1 MKRIRKNR
9 VLTYSLLGVFALSL
23 VGVGFAAWTF
33 TGFVGD
39 EALVNV
45 TVGDVIDKVLVVKVD
60 EVTDGSVSF
69 DNLASGTTDVKN
81 DPNGGTEDLSFAIKY
96 TLTST
101 VSLFDEKT
109 GKGKFIIDIAFADG
123 TIKAYKDK
131 FDNEDK
137 QFIDTSCL
145 NGFSFETKS
154 GDSIDSDPN
163 VVSTIAYSENNTVVT
178 VTGTNVVSTIEY
190 KENNTVATVT
200 STFSFKWGSYFGG
213 NNPAQSKTGD
223 VADDVFTISRKLHE
237 FLDAKPETLP
247 DIELTITPHTK
258 EQVNNE

>member
-1 MKRIRKNR
+1 MKRIRRNR

-39 EALVNV
+39 EALVKV
-45 TVGDVIDKVLVVKVD
+45 TVGDVIDKVLVVKA

-69 DNLASGTTDVKN
+69 DNLASPTTDVKN

-101 VSLFDEKT
+101 VSLFDDS
-109 GKGKFIIDIAFADG
+109 GNGKFIIDIAFDEG
-123 TIKAYKDK
+123 TNAYKDA
-131 FDNEDK
+131 FDKKDK

-145 NGFSFETKS
+145 NGFKFETKNVK
-154 GDSIDSDPN
+154 SIDN
-163 VVSTIAYSENNTVVT
+163 VP
-178 VTGTNVVSTIEY
+178 NVVSTIEY

-213 NNPAQSKTGD
+213 KNPTESMTGD
-223 VADDVFTISRKLHE
+223 VADDVFTISKKLHE
-237 FLDAKPETLP
+237 FLDEKPKDLP
-247 DIELTITPHTK
+247 NINLTITPSPK
-258 EQVNNE
+258 E

>member
-39 EALVNV
+39 EALVKV
-45 TVGDVIDKVLVVKVD
+45 TVGDVIDKVLVVEA
-60 EVTDGSVSF
+60 EVTDGKVSF
-69 DNLASGTTDVKN
+69 DNLKDGFGDIKN
-81 DPNGGTEDLSFAIKY
+81 DGNAEDLSFAVQY

-109 GKGKFIIDIAFADG
+109 GKGKFIIDIAFDEN
-123 TIKAYKDK
+123 TINAYKNA
-131 FDNEDK
+131 FDQVNK

-163 VVSTIAYSENNTVVT
+163 VVSTIAYSENNTV
-178 VTGTNVVSTIEY
+178 
-190 KENNTVATVT
+190 ATVT

-213 NNPAQSKTGD
+213 KNPAQSETNE
-223 VADDVFTISRKLHE
+223 VADDVFEISKKLHE
-237 FLDAKPETLP
+237 FLNAKPKDLP
-247 DIELTITPHTK
+247 DINLTITPSYNDK
-258 EQVNNE
+258 E

>member
-39 EALVNV
+39 EALVTVN
-45 TVGDVIDKVLVVKVD
+45 VGDVIDKVLVVDAK
-60 EVTDGSVSF
+60 VTDGNVSF
-69 DNLASGTTDVKN
+69 DNLKSGTTDVKN
-81 DPNGGTEDLSFAIKY
+81 DPNEGTEDLSFAIEY

-101 VSLFDEKT
+101 VSLFDESSGNARFK
-109 GKGKFIIDIAFADG
+109 IDVVFDED
-123 TIKAYKDK
+123 TKNAYKNA
-131 FDNEDK
+131 FDQENK

-154 GDSIDSDPN
+154 GTSIDSGAN
-163 VVSTIAYSENNTVVT
+163 VVSTIAYSE
-178 VTGTNVVSTIEY
+178 
-190 KENNTVATVT
+190 KNTVATVT

-213 NNPAQSKTGD
+213 KNPAQSMTGD
-223 VADDVFTISRKLHE
+223 KADDVFAISKKLHE

-247 DIELTITPHTK
+247 KINLTITPFYKGATS
-258 EQVNNE
+258 NE

>member
-9 VLTYSLLGVFALSL
+9 VLTYSLLGVFVLSL

-39 EALVNV
+39 EALVKV
-45 TVGDVIDKVLVVKVD
+45 TVGDVIDQVLVVKA
-60 EVTDGSVSF
+60 EVTDGNISF

-81 DPNGGTEDLSFAIKY
+81 DSNGGTEDLSFEIKY

-109 GKGKFIIDIAFADG
+109 GKGKFIIDIAFDEG
-123 TIKAYKDK
+123 TNAYKDV
-131 FDNEDK
+131 FDKKDK

-145 NGFSFETKS
+145 NGFEFETKNVK
-154 GDSIDSDPN
+154 SIDNVPN
-163 VVSTIAYSENNTVVT
+163 VD
-178 VTGTNVVSTIEY
+178 STIEY
-190 KENNTVATVT
+190 SENNTVATVT

-213 NNPAQSKTGD
+213 NNPAQSTTNGE
-223 VADDVFTISRKLHE
+223 ADDVFEISKKLHE
-237 FLDAKPETLP
+237 FLDVKPEPLP
-247 DIELTITPHTK
+247 KINLTITPSPK
-258 EQVNNE
+258 E

>member
-39 EALVNV
+39 EALVKV
-45 TVGDVIDKVLVVKVD
+45 TVGDVIDKVLVVD
-60 EVTDGSVSF
+60 AEVTDGNVSF
-69 DNLASGTTDVKN
+69 DNLESGTTDVKN
-81 DPNGGTEDLSFAIKY
+81 DSNGGKEDLSFSIKY

-109 GKGKFIIDIAFADG
+109 GKGKFIIDIAFDEE
-123 TIKAYKDK
+123 TITAYKMA
-131 FDNEDK
+131 FDQENK

-145 NGFSFETKS
+145 NGFNFETKNVK
-154 GDSIDSDPN
+154 SIDNVPN
-163 VVSTIAYSENNTVVT
+163 VD
-178 VTGTNVVSTIEY
+178 STIEY
-190 KENNTVATVT
+190 SENNTVATVT

-237 FLDAKPETLP
+237 FLDAKPEPLP
-247 DIELTITPHTK
+247 KINLTITPSPK

>member
-45 TVGDVIDKVLVVKVD
+45 TVGDVIDKVLVVKA
-60 EVTDGSVSF
+60 EVTDGNVSF
-69 DNLASGTTDVKN
+69 DNLESGTTDVKN
-81 DPNGGTEDLSFAIKY
+81 DPNGGKEDLSFAIKY

-101 VSLFDEKT
+101 VSLFDDS
-109 GKGKFIIDIAFADG
+109 GKGKFIIKIAFDED
-123 TIKAYKDK
+123 TTNAYKNAFDK
-131 FDNEDK
+131 ADK

-145 NGFSFETKS
+145 NGFSFETKNVT
-154 GDSIDSDPN
+154 SIDS
-163 VVSTIAYSENNTVVT
+163 V
-178 VTGTNVVSTIEY
+178 TNVVSTIEY
-190 KENNTVATVT
+190 SENNTVAKVT

-213 NNPAQSKTGD
+213 NNPAESMTGD
-223 VADDVFTISRKLHE
+223 VADDVFTISKKLHE
-237 FLDAKPETLP
+237 FLNAKPTDLP
-247 DIELTITPHTK
+247 DINLTITPSYK
-258 EQVNNE
+258 ELANNE